1 MKSVRTTL
9 AYAAAIAL
17 VAFGLL
23 ALLNPLVAVRLVGLE
38 VVEPRGLSE
47 IRSSYGA
54 LLLAFGGAMLWAIPT
69 RPRSAPWLRFGG
81 LLFLAATLGRGAS
94 VLLDG
99 VWTPLNLV
107 VTVLGGV
114 VAVAFLLASFPAR
127 PGRASDADERGRGAP
142 PAERPR
148 RRGLLGRRR
157 GSAAVDGE
165 AADADA
171 EDAPDDASDPLRAL
185 RS

>member
-1 MKSVRTTL
+1 MKSARTTL

-47 IRSSYGA
+47 VRASYGA
-54 LLLAFGGAMLWAIPT
+54 FLLALGGAMIWAIPT

-99 VWTPLNLV
+99 VWTPLNLL
-107 VTVLGGV
+107 VTALEAV
-114 VAVAFLLASFPAR
+114 VAVAFLLASFQTPGAR
-127 PGRASDADERGRGAP
+127 TAPGEGASADAL
-142 PAERPR
+142 ERPA

-157 GSAAVDGE
+157 RTE
-165 AADADA
+165 R
-171 EDAPDDASDPLRAL
+171 DAPDATTDDDETVPGDASDPLRAL